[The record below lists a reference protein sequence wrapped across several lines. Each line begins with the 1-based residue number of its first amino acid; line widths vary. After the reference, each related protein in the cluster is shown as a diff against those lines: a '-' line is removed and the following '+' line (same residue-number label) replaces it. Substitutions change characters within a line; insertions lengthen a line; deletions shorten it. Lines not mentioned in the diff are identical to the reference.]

1 MDSIVLRLR
10 AEFADSFGVVEV
22 FGTEPYP
29 DQVLLTSS
37 PKGKEIFCCKL
48 KVMVAH
54 EKKAQVFHCSSV
66 EASTSPARHSARLQL
81 SVVWTWPTGRCRC
94 TLA

>member
-37 PKGKEIFCCKL
+37 PKGKPFRRESLSEGKGDL
-48 KVMVAH
+48 L
-54 EKKAQVFHCSSV
+54 
-66 EASTSPARHSARLQL
+66 LQAEGH
-81 SVVWTWPTGRCRC
+81 GR
-94 TLA
+94 A